1 MNPLSS
7 RRRLRQRPARQ
18 AWNDLGPAMIAVG
31 IWGVVTG
38 MAMVKAGL
46 SPWQAVGMSLLV
58 YAGSA
63 QLAAL
68 PLIASGAALP
78 IIWISAL
85 IVNLRFF
92 IYSLGLRPWF
102 RHLPPAA
109 RALYGTVS
117 TDAQVVAL
125 VRRFPDGSNSAGRR
139 RLFLKYFQVSAAMG
153 WVCWQT
159 CSMVGIFLGGFLP
172 EDAGLSFLASL
183 ALLTLLL
190 PMLQGRPAWGCVI
203 TAATVA
209 VALKPL
215 PLNLGLLASVVAGVA
230 VALWLS
236 RHD

>member
-1 MNPLSS
+1 
-7 RRRLRQRPARQ
+7 
-18 AWNDLGPAMIAVG
+18 MIAVG

-46 SPWQAVGMSLLV
+46 TPWQAVGMSLLV

-68 PLIASGAALP
+68 PLIASGAAIP
-78 IIWISAL
+78 VIWISAL
-85 IVNLRFF
+85 VVNLRFF
-92 IYSLGLRPWF
+92 IYSLGMRPWF
-102 RHLPPAA
+102 RQMPPAR

-125 VRRFPDGSNSAGRR
+125 TRRFPHGSDSAARR
-139 RLFLKYFQVSAAMG
+139 RLFLQYFRVSATMA
-153 WVCWQT
+153 WVCWQAA
-159 CSMVGIFLGGFLP
+159 SMVGIFLGGFLP
-172 EDAGLSFLASL
+172 QDAGLGFLAPL

-190 PMLQGRPAWGCVI
+190 PMLQGRPAWGCVA
-203 TAATVA
+203 TATVVS

-215 PLNLGLLASVVAGVA
+215 PLNLGLLAAVVAGVA

>member
-1 MNPLSS
+1 MPGISL
-7 RRRLRQRPARQ
+7 RRRSRKGPVQQ
-18 AWNDLGPAMIAVG
+18 AWNDLSPSMIAVG

-46 SPWQAVGMSLLV
+46 TPSQAVGMSLLV

-68 PLIASGAALP
+68 PLIASGAVLP

-92 IYSLGLRPWF
+92 IYSLGMRPWF
-102 RHLPPAA
+102 RHMHPAK

-117 TDAQVVAL
+117 TDAQVVAISL
-125 VRRFPDGSNSAGRR
+125 RFPDGSNSAARR
-139 RLFLKYFQVSAAMG
+139 RLFLQYFRMSAAMG
-153 WVCWQT
+153 WVCWQA
-159 CSMVGIFLGGFLP
+159 CSLVGIFLGGFLP
-172 EDAGLSFLASL
+172 QDAGLGFLASL

-190 PMLQGRPAWGCVI
+190 PMLQGRPAWGCVA
-203 TAATVA
+203 TAAAVS

-215 PLNLGLLASVVAGVA
+215 PLNLGLLAAVVAGVA